1 MLVIYGQ
8 GAFLGFWVSVCPLV
22 EHGASKV
29 GVGCDMLMGYWEGA
43 IGDNPWVGLLE
54 TVGSL

>member
-1 MLVIYGQ
+1 MIYGQ